1 MKNQILCPNCTHEI
15 NIEAVLAERIES
27 EQNAK
32 FATRLRA
39 VEQKEQLLNQEKQ
52 NVANQVQNL
61 LAQEKSKLTQQL
73 KTEIN
78 AQNAL
83 ALSELQNELADKS
96 KQVSDLKKQEG
107 DLLRQKR
114 LLEEAHAGV
123 ETEVEKRLASE
134 RETLIVQLK
143 EKAQNDNA
151 IAIKQKDIMI
161 EQMKTQVDEM
171 KRKMEQGS
179 SQLQGEAQELVLEDL
194 LKDTHPCDTFEE
206 IKKGENGADIL
217 QIVRNGLGQAC
228 GNILYESKST
238 KLFNEAWVNKLKDD
252 MFLKKADFGVI
263 VTKAMP
269 KGVNCFEQREENLWI
284 CSFEHLK
291 ALTFV
296 LRAALL
302 RVHDVRIVQANQGEK
317 SKMLYE
323 YLMGKEFKNQLQAV
337 HDTFVLMHDSLRK
350 EKTAALKGFAK
361 REKQIDGIML
371 NLSGIAGS
379 INGISGQNVAEFA
392 EFEEVLEEDMA
403 LLE

>member
-1 MKNQILCPNCTHEI
+1 MKNQILCPNCSNEI
-15 NIEAVLAERIES
+15 NIEAVLAERIEA
-27 EQNAK
+27 EQNTK
-32 FATRLRA
+32 FSARLQE
-39 VEQKEQLLNQEKQ
+39 VEQREQLLNQEKQ
-52 NVANQVQNL
+52 NVANQVQTL

-73 KTEIN
+73 KVEIN

-83 ALSELQNELADKS
+83 ALSDLQNELTEKS

-114 LLEEAHAGV
+114 FLEEAQAGV
-123 ETEVEKRLASE
+123 ETEIEKRLASE

-151 IAIKQKDIMI
+151 ITMKQKDIVI
-161 EQMKTQVDEM
+161 EQMRTQVNDM
-171 KRKMEQGS
+171 KHKMEQGS

-217 QIVRNGLGQAC
+217 QIVRNRLGQAC
-228 GNILYESKST
+228 GNILYESKNT
-238 KLFNEAWVNKLKDD
+238 KVFSETWIAKLKED
-252 MFLKKADFGVI
+252 MRLKKVDLGII
-263 VTKAMP
+263 VTKALP

-302 RVHDVRIVQANQGEK
+302 RVDDVRIVQANQGEK
-317 SKMLYE
+317 SKLLYE

-337 HDTFVLMHDSLRK
+337 HDTFVQMYDSLRR
-350 EKTAALKGFAK
+350 EKNAALKSFAK

-379 INGISGQNVAEFA
+379 INGISGQTVTEFA
-392 EFEEVLEEDMA
+392 EFEVCKEDLA

>member
-1 MKNQILCPNCTHEI
+1 MKNQILCPQCNHEI

-39 VEQKEQLLNQEKQ
+39 VEQQEQLLNQEKQ
-52 NVANQVQNL
+52 KLATQVQDL
-61 LAQEKSKLTQQL
+61 LAQKKSKLTQQL
-73 KTEIN
+73 KAEIN
-78 AQNAL
+78 AQNATTL
-83 ALSELQNELADKS
+83 TDLQNELAEKS

-114 LLEEAHAGV
+114 LLEEAQAGV

-134 RETLIVQLK
+134 RETLIAQLK
-143 EKAQNDNA
+143 EKAQNDNVLVM
-151 IAIKQKDIMI
+151 KQKDMVI
-161 EQMKTQVDEM
+161 EQMKTQVEEM
-171 KRKMEQGS
+171 KRRMEQGS
-179 SQLQGEAQELVLEDL
+179 TQLQGEAQELVMEEL
-194 LKDTHPCDTFEE
+194 LKNTHPFDAIEE

-217 QIVRNGLGQAC
+217 QLVTNRLGHIC
-228 GNILYESKST
+228 GTILYESKNT
-238 KLFNEAWVNKLKDD
+238 KAFSEAWVHKLKED
-252 MFLKKADFGVI
+252 MLLKKADFGVI

-269 KGVNCFEQREENLWI
+269 KGIGCFEQREENLWI

-296 LRAALL
+296 FRAALL
-302 RVHDVRIVQANQGEK
+302 RVDDVRIVQANQGEK

-337 HDTFVLMHDSLRK
+337 HDTFVLMNDSLRK

-379 INGISGQNVAEFA
+379 INGISGQTVAEFA
-392 EFEEVLEEDMA
+392 EFEVLEEDLA